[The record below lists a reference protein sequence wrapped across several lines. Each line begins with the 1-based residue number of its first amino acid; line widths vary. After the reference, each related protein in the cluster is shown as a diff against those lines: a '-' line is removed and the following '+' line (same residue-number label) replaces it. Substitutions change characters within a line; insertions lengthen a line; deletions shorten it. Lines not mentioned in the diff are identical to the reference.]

1 MESKLDRPEPEDYS
15 EGMTRVRIGGCLL
28 LVLLSISAQAWAE
41 SPSFDPDQPFT
52 RGWSTHQLRSW
63 LNRALD
69 ALEDHVDITA
79 GADGQDQRR
88 RFEFK
93 FYPKGKSQSDEHVG
107 AEGWFRRSPNGDR
120 QDFHLRFHRSH
131 DSAARPAPPDVL

>member
-1 MESKLDRPEPEDYS
+1 MRRLIF
-15 EGMTRVRIGGCLL
+15 TGCLFAAL
-28 LVLLSISAQAWAE
+28 FLSAAPVSAE

-52 RGWSTHQLRSW
+52 QGFSTHQLRSW